1 MKRAIAIIG
10 LVALVAAPAAAQ
22 WLGMPSWNS
31 PNGSNGVGI
40 SVDYGQP
47 GPVAGNGTAYGGRV
61 SLSTGTAMVTAG
73 ASSWK
78 PETFTARLMSWGGT
92 VAARLIGGHLIPVA
106 LNLQLGGSYHAKLTS
121 GTQTLPEA
129 TTALAAVGLSAPLSV
144 SLIRIE
150 PYVSPSVRYHRYWN
164 VPAGVRKE
172 DTNLGWVLG
181 GNADFGP
188 IGIHVAYDS
197 EKFADGS
204 IHGVFGV
211 GANLQTKFPRAW

>member
-1 MKRAIAIIG
+1 MKRAIAVVG
-10 LVALVAAPAAAQ
+10 LFALVAAPAATQ

-47 GPVAGNGTAYGGRV
+47 GPGAGNGTAYGGRV

-73 ASSWK
+73 GSSWK
-78 PETFTARLMSWGGT
+78 PETFNARVTSWGAAL
-92 VAARLIGGHLIPVA
+92 AARLIGGHVVPVA
-106 LNLQLGGSYHAKLTS
+106 VNLQLGGAYHAQLTS

-129 TTALAAVGLSAPLSV
+129 TSALAAVGLSTPLSV
-144 SLIRIE
+144 SLIRLE
-150 PYVSPSVRYHRYWN
+150 PYFSPSVRYHRYWN

-172 DTNLGWVLG
+172 ETNFGWVLG

-188 IGIHVAYDS
+188 VGIHVAYDS
-197 EKFADGS
+197 EKFADGTT
-204 IHGVFGV
+204 HGVFGV
-211 GANLQTKFPRAW
+211 GANLQTRFPRAM